1 MTRQWVVNASP
12 LIVLTKINQVHLLSE
27 LCSKVVIPSGV
38 VQEIC
43 IAPDNDPAKL
53 WILNEGTSYI
63 QDVEQVDP
71 VIAAWGLGLGESHVL
86 TWIYNNPGYEAIL
99 DDACGGLR
107 LRAAKTA
114 ALALEIP
121 VRGTLG
127 VILLAKREGKVE
139 AAKPIF
145 EQLIQVGFRVST
157 QVLESALRLVG
168 E

>member
-12 LIVLTKINQVHLLSE
+12 LIVLTKVNQVHLLFE
-27 LCSKVVIPSGV
+27 LCSEVVIPSGV
-38 VQEIC
+38 VREIC

-53 WILNEGTSYI
+53 WILNEGTNYI
-63 QDVEQVDP
+63 RDVEQVDP

-86 TWIYNNPGYEAIL
+86 TYIYINPGYEAIL
-99 DDACGGLR
+99 DD
-107 LRAAKTA
+107 RAAKTA
-114 ALALEIP
+114 ALALGIP

-127 VILLAKREGKVE
+127 VILLAKQEGKVE
-139 AAKPIF
+139 AARPIF

>member
-27 LCSKVVIPSGV
+27 LCSQIVIPSGV

-43 IAPDNDPAKL
+43 IALDNDPAKL

-99 DDACGGLR
+99 DD
-107 LRAAKTA
+107 RAAKTA

-145 EQLIQVGFRVST
+145 EQLIQVGFRIST
-157 QVLESALRLVG
+157 QVLESALRLVD

>member
-63 QDVEQVDP
+63 QDVEQVDL

-99 DDACGGLR
+99 DD
-107 LRAAKTA
+107 RAAKTA

>member
-1 MTRQWVVNASP
+1 MNTSP
-12 LIVLTKINQVHLLSE
+12 LIVLTKINQVNLLFE
-27 LCSKVVIPSGV
+27 LCDQVIIPSGV

-53 WILNEGTSYI
+53 WILNAGTSYI

-86 TWIYNNPGYEAIL
+86 SWIYHHPGSEAIL
-99 DDACGGLR
+99 DDR
-107 LRAAKTA
+107 VAKTA

-127 VILLAKREGKVE
+127 VILLAKREGKVP
-139 AAKPIF
+139 AARPIF
-145 EQLIQVGFRVST
+145 TQLVKVGFRVST
-157 QVLESALRLVG
+157 QVVESALKLVG